1 MRLSFGAVILII
13 SSIILSLLLANVAKI
28 ISTEAGLYKNLEQ
41 IETSDKKSLKED
53 KKGGYVKVLDD
64 SPKVTSIVTLMRFDK
79 QNINV

>member
-28 ISTEAGLYKNLEQ
+28 ISTDAGLYKDLEQ
-41 IETSDKKSLKED
+41 IETRDKKSLKEH

-64 SPKVTSIVTLMRFDK
+64 SPKVIVTLLRLFHK
-79 QNINV
+79 TFKF

>member
-28 ISTEAGLYKNLEQ
+28 ISTDAGLYKNLEQ

-64 SPKVTSIVTLMRFDK
+64 SPKVIFTLLRF
-79 QNINV
+79 I

>member
-28 ISTEAGLYKNLEQ
+28 ISTDAGLYKDLEQ

-64 SPKVTSIVTLMRFDK
+64 SPKVTSLLYYVFLNKT
-79 QNINV
+79 